1 MDVGPLLGMH
11 QEELDEQAQELL
23 EAEVGRMKVSGIE
36 ITQTHRRT
44 GKADEEIKFK
54 VDLIVMGG
62 RDLGGA
68 RRFRAG
74 IIAS

>member
-1 MDVGPLLGMH
+1 MPGMH

-23 EAEVGRMKVSGIE
+23 EAGRMKVSGIE

>member
-1 MDVGPLLGMH
+1 MH

-23 EAEVGRMKVSGIE
+23 EAGRMKVSGIE